1 MPGNAVVAV
10 SVASGGR
17 LGVYF
22 SPCPECVERRST
34 RSQRGIQCYIAPA
47 GENRPRC
54 PCPCGKGSSRLG
66 KLLRFLKP
74 YRTQVLLIIGLV
86 LFQTLTE
93 LYLPTLMASIVDEG
107 VAVGNIGHI
116 WRVGGIMMSVAAVGV
131 SAAIVT
137 TNISSRTASAFGR
150 DVRSGLFRRV
160 TDFSMREFDELG
172 TATLITRTTNDV
184 TQVQQ
189 VLFMTLRMMISAPLM
204 AVGGVIMAISTDAGL
219 SWIIVAVVPVLGVII
234 AAIAAKAM
242 PIFRSL
248 QEKVDTL
255 NRVVRERLSGVRVVR
270 AFNREDHERRRFGAA
285 NRDLTDTG
293 IRVHRLMAAAMPMM
307 MIVLNMTTVA
317 ITWFGGIRIDEG
329 HMQVGALM
337 AFIQYVMLIMF
348 SLLMVSMMFVIFP
361 RAAVSAGRINEVL
374 EMEPDVEDAPDAEAV
389 KGPEPGVVEF
399 RGVTFQYPGAEQPA
413 LRDISFRAEPG
424 KTTAVIGGTGSG
436 KTTLIQLLAR
446 FYDATE
452 GQVLVDG
459 VDVRRRTQADL
470 RAGIGFVP
478 QRASLFSG
486 TIAENIR
493 YGKEDATDE
502 EVRRAAETAQALEF
516 IEAMEDGFDSHVAQ
530 GGANLSGGQ
539 RQRLTIARAL
549 VRQPRVYVFDD
560 SFSALDFKTDAKL
573 RAALK
578 RETEDATVIIV
589 AQRVST
595 IMDAEQIIVL
605 DEGRTVGIGTHDEL
619 VRTCDVYREIV
630 ISQLG
635 EEAAA

>member
-1 MPGNAVVAV
+1 M
-10 SVASGGR
+10 
-17 LGVYF
+17 
-22 SPCPECVERRST
+22 
-34 RSQRGIQCYIAPA
+34 
-47 GENRPRC
+47 
-54 PCPCGKGSSRLG
+54 
-66 KLLRFLKP
+66 
-74 YRTQVLLIIGLV
+74 
-86 LFQTLTE
+86 TE
-93 LYLPTLMASIVDEG
+93 LYLPTLMASIVDRG
-107 VAVGNIGHI
+107 VATGDLAHI
-116 WRVGGIMMSVAAVGV
+116 WRTGAIMLLVAGVGVAA
-131 SAAIVT
+131 AIAT
-137 TNISSRTASAFGR
+137 SRTSARTAAAFGR
-150 DVRSGLFRRV
+150 DLRSRLFRRV

-189 VLFMTLRMMISAPLM
+189 VMLMSLRMMIRAPLM
-204 AVGGVIMAISTDAGL
+204 IVGGIIMAISTDTGL
-219 SWIIVAVVPVLGVII
+219 SWVIVAVVPVLGVII
-234 AAIAAKAM
+234 AVLAAKAM

-293 IRVHRLMAAAMPMM
+293 IRVQRLMAAAMPIMM
-307 MIVLNMTTVA
+307 VVLNMTTVA
-317 ITWFGGIRIDEG
+317 ITWFGGIRIDQG

-374 EMEPDVEDAPDAEAV
+374 EMEPEVEDAPDAKAV
-389 KGPEPGVVEF
+389 IGPEPGVVEF
-399 RGVTFQYPGAEQPA
+399 RNVSFQYPGAEQPA
-413 LRDISFRAEPG
+413 LHDISFRAEPG

-446 FYDATE
+446 FYDATA
-452 GQVLVDG
+452 GHVLVDG

-478 QRASLFSG
+478 QKASLFSG

-516 IEAMEDGFDSHVAQ
+516 IEAMEDGFDSVIAQ

-549 VRQPRVYVFDD
+549 VRRPRVYVFDD

-578 RETEDATVIIV
+578 DETADATVIIV

-595 IMDAEQIIVL
+595 IMDADQIIVL

>member
-1 MPGNAVVAV
+1 M
-10 SVASGGR
+10 
-17 LGVYF
+17 
-22 SPCPECVERRST
+22 
-34 RSQRGIQCYIAPA
+34 
-47 GENRPRC
+47 
-54 PCPCGKGSSRLG
+54 RLG

-74 YRTQVLLIIGLV
+74 YRTHVWLIIALV

-93 LYLPTLMASIVDEG
+93 LYLPALMASIVDQG
-107 VAVGNIGHI
+107 VVTGDIGHI
-116 WRVGGIMMSVAAVGV
+116 WRVGGMMMSVAAVGV
-131 SAAIVT
+131 AAAIWT
-137 TNISSRTASAFGR
+137 TRISARTASAFGR
-150 DVRSGLFRRV
+150 DLRSSMFRRV
-160 TDFSMREFDELG
+160 TEFSMREFDELG

-189 VLFMTLRMMISAPLM
+189 VLFMTLRMMVSAPLM
-204 AVGGVIMAISTDAGL
+204 AVGGVMMALATDVGL
-219 SWIIVAVVPVLGVII
+219 SWVIVAVVPVLGVII
-234 AAIAAKAM
+234 AVIAARAM
-242 PIFRSL
+242 PLFRSL

-255 NRVVRERLSGVRVVR
+255 NRVVRERLTGVRVVR
-270 AFNREDHERRRFGAA
+270 AFNREEHERRRFGAA
-285 NRDLTDTG
+285 NRDLTETG
-293 IRVHRLMAAAMPMM
+293 VRVHRLMAAGMPMM
-307 MIVLNMTTVA
+307 MIALNMTTVA
-317 ITWFGGIRIDEG
+317 IMWFGGLRIDQG

-348 SLLMVSMMFVIFP
+348 ALLMVSMMFVIFP

-374 EMEPDVEDAPDAEAV
+374 ETEPEVEDAPDAAPV
-389 KGPEPGVVEF
+389 ILREPGVVEF

-413 LRDISFRAEPG
+413 LHDVSFRAEPG

-459 VDVRRRTQADL
+459 IDVRRRTQADL

-478 QRASLFSG
+478 QKASLFSG

-502 EVRRAAETAQALEF
+502 EVRRAAEIAQALEF
-516 IEAMEDGFDSHVAQ
+516 VEAMEHGFDSVVAQ

-549 VRQPRVYVFDD
+549 VRRPRVYVFDD
-560 SFSALDFKTDAKL
+560 SFSALDFRTDAKL
-573 RAALK
+573 REALR
-578 RETEDATVIIV
+578 RETADATVIIV
-589 AQRVST
+589 AQRVAT
-595 IMDAEQIIVL
+595 IMDADQIVVL
-605 DEGRTVGIGTHDEL
+605 DEGRVVGVGAHDEL

>member
-1 MPGNAVVAV
+1 M
-10 SVASGGR
+10 
-17 LGVYF
+17 
-22 SPCPECVERRST
+22 
-34 RSQRGIQCYIAPA
+34 
-47 GENRPRC
+47 
-54 PCPCGKGSSRLG
+54 G
-66 KLLRFLKP
+66 KLLRFLRP
-74 YRTQVLLIIGLV
+74 YRGQVLLIMGLV

-93 LYLPTLMASIVDEG
+93 LYLPALMASIVDRG
-107 VAVGNIGHI
+107 VVTGDIGHI
-116 WRVGGIMMSVAAVGV
+116 WRTGGLMLLVAGVGV
-131 SAAIVT
+131 GAAIMT
-137 TNISSRTASAFGR
+137 SRLSSRTASAYGR
-150 DVRSGLFRRV
+150 DLRGRVFRRV
-160 TDFSMREFDELG
+160 TAFSMREFDELG

-189 VLFMTLRMMISAPLM
+189 VLFMTLRMFVSAPLM
-204 AVGGVIMAISTDAGL
+204 ALGGVFMAISTDPGL
-219 SWIIVAVVPVLGVII
+219 SWVIVAVVPVLGVIV
-234 AAIAAKAM
+234 AAVAAKAL
-242 PIFRSL
+242 PLFRAL
-248 QEKVDTL
+248 QEKIDTL
-255 NRVVRERLSGVRVVR
+255 NRVVRERLTGVRVVR
-270 AFNREDHERRRFGAA
+270 AFNRETYERRRFDAA

-293 IRVHRLMAAAMPMM
+293 VRVHRLMAAGMPMM
-307 MIVLNMTTVA
+307 MVVLNMTTVA
-317 ITWFGGIRIDEG
+317 VMWFGGIRIDQG

-348 SLLMVSMMFVIFP
+348 SLLMVTMIFVIFP
-361 RAAVSAGRINEVL
+361 RAAVSAARINEVL
-374 EMEPDVEDAPDAEAV
+374 EIEPEVKDAPDAKAGP
-389 KGPEPGVVEF
+389 GPEPGVVEF
-399 RGVTFQYPGAEQPA
+399 RHVTFQYPGAEQPA

-436 KTTLIQLLAR
+436 KSTLVQLLAR

-459 VDVRRRTQADL
+459 VDVRRRSQADL

-478 QRASLFSG
+478 QKAALFSG

-493 YGKEDATDE
+493 YGKEDASDE
-502 EVRRAAETAQALEF
+502 EVRRAAEVAQALEF
-516 IEAMEDGFDSHVAQ
+516 IEAMEHGFDSPVAQ

-549 VRQPRVYVFDD
+549 VRRPRVYVFDD

-578 RETEDATVIIV
+578 EETRDATVIIV

-595 IMDAEQIIVL
+595 IMDADQIIVL
-605 DEGRTVGIGTHDEL
+605 DEGRIVGRGTHDEL
-619 VRTCDVYREIV
+619 LRTCDVYREIV

>member
-1 MPGNAVVAV
+1 
-10 SVASGGR
+10 
-17 LGVYF
+17 
-22 SPCPECVERRST
+22 
-34 RSQRGIQCYIAPA
+34 
-47 GENRPRC
+47 
-54 PCPCGKGSSRLG
+54 LG

-74 YRTQVLLIIGLV
+74 YRTHVWLIIALV

-93 LYLPTLMASIVDEG
+93 LYLPALMASIVDQG
-107 VAVGNIGHI
+107 VVTGDIGHI
-116 WRVGGIMMSVAAVGV
+116 WRVGGMMMSVAAVGV
-131 SAAIVT
+131 AAAIWT
-137 TNISSRTASAFGR
+137 TRISARTASAFGR
-150 DVRSGLFRRV
+150 DLRSSMFRRV
-160 TDFSMREFDELG
+160 TEFSMREFDELG

-189 VLFMTLRMMISAPLM
+189 VLFMTLRMMVSAPLM
-204 AVGGVIMAISTDAGL
+204 AVGGVMMALATDVGL
-219 SWIIVAVVPVLGVII
+219 SWVIVAVVPVLGVII
-234 AAIAAKAM
+234 AVIAARAV
-242 PIFRSL
+242 PLFRSL

-255 NRVVRERLSGVRVVR
+255 NRVVRERLTGVRVVR
-270 AFNREDHERRRFGAA
+270 AFNREEHERRRFGAA
-285 NRDLTDTG
+285 NRDLTETG
-293 IRVHRLMAAAMPMM
+293 VRVHRLMAAGMPMM
-307 MIVLNMTTVA
+307 MIALNMTTVA
-317 ITWFGGIRIDEG
+317 IMWFGGLRIDQG

-348 SLLMVSMMFVIFP
+348 ALLMVSMMFVIFP

-374 EMEPDVEDAPDAEAV
+374 ETEPEVEDAPDAAPV
-389 KGPEPGVVEF
+389 ILREPGVVEF

-413 LRDISFRAEPG
+413 LHDVSFRAEPG

-459 VDVRRRTQADL
+459 IDVRRRTQADL

-478 QRASLFSG
+478 QKASLFSG

-502 EVRRAAETAQALEF
+502 EVRRAAEIAQALEF
-516 IEAMEDGFDSHVAQ
+516 VEAMEHGFDSVVAQ

-549 VRQPRVYVFDD
+549 VRRPRVYVFDD
-560 SFSALDFKTDAKL
+560 SFSALDFRTDAKL
-573 RAALK
+573 REALR
-578 RETEDATVIIV
+578 RETADATVIIV
-589 AQRVST
+589 AQRVAT
-595 IMDAEQIIVL
+595 IMDADQIVVL
-605 DEGRTVGIGTHDEL
+605 DEGRVVGVGAHDEL